1 MKKFLLTVF
10 AALTAS
16 FAMAGDG
23 TKGNPMTVADVLAAE
38 MNEAWVYVE
47 AYIVGSCTGST
58 ISTAEFGVSSNSS
71 NTNIIL
77 ADTQDETSTDKV
89 VPVQL
94 PNSGSIRQDLALKN
108 APGNLGKTVLVYG
121 QLIKYFGVNGIKNI
135 TTEYE
140 LSGDG
145 VTPPTPAG
153 DNFEAALTDGQGN
166 WTFEDEVLPEGLNY
180 IWSQDSQYGMKAS
193 GYVSGTS
200 YVTNSCLVSPAI
212 VLQENSVLTFDH
224 VHNKGGENA
233 ASQLTLSI
241 REANSTSSEVT
252 PLTIPN
258 YSTGSDWTFVSSGEI
273 DLSAYAGKTI
283 KLMFRYTSD
292 EESAA
297 TWEIKNVK
305 VTNAKAADE
314 GPVLKDPTNTPET
327 AYSVSKALEI
337 INNKDDYDMTKKVYV
352 AGTIS
357 EITEVST
364 SYGNATYDITDGAA
378 TIKVYRG
385 YFLNGDK
392 FTAEDQIKVGDEV
405 VVYGALT
412 LYNTTP
418 EINTGNHIYSINE
431 GTATG
436 IHGTENDAKAAVI
449 YDLAGRRV
457 EKAAK
462 GLYIVNGKKVVLK

>member
-1 MKKFLLTVF
+1 MKKILLTVF

-23 TKGNPMTVADVLAAE
+23 SKENPYTVADILAHE
-38 MNEAWVYVE
+38 MDGTKGYVK
-47 AYIVGSCTGST
+47 AYIVGYMSSKTNV
-58 ISTAEFGVSSNSS
+58 IFGVDGVQ
-71 NTNIIL
+71 NTNLVL
-77 ADTQDETSTDKV
+77 ADDVNETTIANV
-89 VPVQL
+89 IPVQL
-94 PNSGSIRQDLALKN
+94 PAGAVRTALN
-108 APGNLGKTVLVYG
+108 LVDNPGNLGKMALLKGTLE
-121 QLIKYFGVNGIKNI
+121 LYFTVNGIKSV
-135 TTEYE
+135 TEYE

-385 YFLNGDK
+385 YFLNGEK

-418 EINTGNHIYSINE
+418 EINTGNHIYSIN
-431 GTATG
+431 GDTATG

-462 GLYIVNGKKVVLK
+462 GIYIVNGKKVVLK